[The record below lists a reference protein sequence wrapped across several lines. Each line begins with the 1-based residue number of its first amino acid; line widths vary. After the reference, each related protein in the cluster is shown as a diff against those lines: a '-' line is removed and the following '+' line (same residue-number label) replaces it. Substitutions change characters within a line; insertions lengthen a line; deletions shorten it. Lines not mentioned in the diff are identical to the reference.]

1 MSDRQWYE
9 EYQQELRDQQGGKS
23 RAEIR
28 KELESAYEEHIDPV
42 TGEKILEKKF
52 EHVFDPDAVPAQG
65 HRWIDRG
72 LKMSCEG
79 AGHPYHQSWKFGGHM
94 KQA

>member
-9 EYQQELRDQQGGKS
+9 EYREKLKAEQQGKTRDELTEELRTK
-23 RAEIR
+23 
-28 KELESAYEEHIDPV
+28 
-42 TGEKILEKKF
+42 T
-52 EHVFDPDAVPAQG
+52 EHVFDPATAPKQG

-79 AGHPYHQSWKFGGHM
+79 AGHPYHQAWKRR
-94 KQA
+94 